1 MIKIVSVSGNA
12 FHISNETEKGFG
24 NLIKNIQLGNYKI
37 ISTDYNEAVMVNS
50 IQYIKYFKEEEFDNA
65 SN

>member
-1 MIKIVSVSGNA
+1 MIKIVSVSGYA
-12 FHISNETEKGFG
+12 FHISNVTEKGFG
-24 NLIKNIQLGNYKI
+24 NLIKNIQLGNYEI
-37 ISTDYNEAVMVNS
+37 IRTDYNEAVMVNS